1 MFARKHL
8 QGINPATGEYRI
20 LLSRVT
26 KLTRGSVAIAA
37 AKEKCEKDLRDLTV
51 TAKQRAKR
59 QRKDGRYIQTR
70 GTIYVHDARLRVAA
84 KDSIQRKKEDRAAK
98 RAAAKLLKEAE
109 EAEARESLPLTS
121 SYESHPEI

>member
-8 QGINPATGEYRI
+8 QGINPATSEYGI

-59 QRKDGRYIQTR
+59 
-70 GTIYVHDARLRVAA
+70 
-84 KDSIQRKKEDRAAK
+84 
-98 RAAAKLLKEAE
+98 
-109 EAEARESLPLTS
+109 
-121 SYESHPEI
+121 